1 MKNTIFLMMLMAA
14 GLSASAQTS
23 EKKTK
28 IDNISLAVY
37 NVDTKSHEKE
47 GIYAVK
53 NLNNDGLWLQGSY
66 KDGQRTGTWNFFNKD
81 FKLAMR
87 YNYDRKKLA
96 FVDANEL
103 KNVSVTVL
111 SDDNN
116 VKNGASAP
124 LPLCSVDY
132 YLQLMANNIYAFS
145 DSKNWGS
152 DAEIT
157 AHIGIDGKA
166 TYSVTYLV
174 DGKKSEKQKVKQA
187 NDKFVIEWIPSMYN
201 NKPVEAE
208 FTAYVKIAPDESVPD
223 QTKRLR
229 WDN

>member
-1 MKNTIFLMMLMAA
+1 MMLMAA
-14 GLSASAQTS
+14 SFSAGAQTI
-23 EKKTK
+23 EKKAR
-28 IDNISLAVY
+28 IDNVSLAVY
-37 NVDTKSHEKE
+37 NVDSRSQEKE

-53 NLNNDGLWLQGSY
+53 NLSNDGLWLQGTY
-66 KDGQRTGTWNFFNKD
+66 KDDQRAGNWNFFNKD

-87 YNYDRKKLA
+87 YNYDQKKVA
-96 FVDANEL
+96 FVDSKAL
-103 KNVSVTVL
+103 KNVSVTIL
-111 SDDNN
+111 SNDDK

-132 YLQLMANNIYAFS
+132 YLQLVANNIYGFS
-145 DSKNWGS
+145 DSKNWGA

-157 AHIGIDGKA
+157 AHVGTDGNA

-174 DGKKSEKQKVKQA
+174 DGKKSATQKVNLPK
-187 NDKFVIEWIPSMYN
+187 NKFAIEWIPSMYN
-201 NKPVEAE
+201 NKAIESE
-208 FTAYVKIAPDESVPD
+208 FTAYVKIAADESVPD